1 MPIEVF
7 CMGCKDFT
15 PMNIIETVEM
25 EPGLDE
31 HHFKCAKCGYD
42 WWEVDD
48 YRDELDGFVQ
58 KDEGVKDELL
68 VSKE

>member
-15 PMNIIETVEM
+15 PMNIIETVKM
-25 EPGLDE
+25 EPGLE
-31 HHFKCAKCGYD
+31 ENHFKCKKCGYD

-48 YRDELDGFVQ
+48 YRDEL
-58 KDEGVKDELL
+58 EEE
-68 VSKE
+68 SK